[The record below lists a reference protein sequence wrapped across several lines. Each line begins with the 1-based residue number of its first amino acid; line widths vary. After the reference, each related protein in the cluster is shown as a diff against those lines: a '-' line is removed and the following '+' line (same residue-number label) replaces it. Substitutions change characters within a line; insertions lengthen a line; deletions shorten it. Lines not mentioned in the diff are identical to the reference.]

1 MEKIL
6 RQLLIF
12 VGSFFLLWF
21 ALSRINYTGAEK
33 LQEISENRENLL
45 GELFI
50 EQLTIANQEIE
61 HGSIPKNTNY
71 IFNHIC
77 ESNNVDTSSIK
88 LLVIHNEDIN
98 AYAFPGRHIV
108 IHSGLIK
115 YCKTP
120 EELASVM
127 AHELAHIE
135 KDHVMKKLTKEIGIT
150 LISAIISGN
159 GNREMIGEMI
169 HMISS
174 NHYSRD
180 LESEADAVAVEYLAN
195 ANINP
200 ENLANFLFR
209 FSNDY
214 ADVPKQLEWVST
226 HPIAKERAAEI
237 LNLCN
242 EIDIEEKP
250 VIDANRW
257 EHLKTE
263 MEQY

>member
-108 IHSGLIK
+108 IHSGLINI
-115 YCKTP
+115 
-120 EELASVM
+120 V
-127 AHELAHIE
+127 
-135 KDHVMKKLTKEIGIT
+135 KLRK
-150 LISAIISGN
+150 
-159 GNREMIGEMI
+159 
-169 HMISS
+169 
-174 NHYSRD
+174 
-180 LESEADAVAVEYLAN
+180 
-195 ANINP
+195 
-200 ENLANFLFR
+200 NLLR
-209 FSNDY
+209 
-214 ADVPKQLEWVST
+214 
-226 HPIAKERAAEI
+226 
-237 LNLCN
+237 
-242 EIDIEEKP
+242 
-250 VIDANRW
+250 
-257 EHLKTE
+257 
-263 MEQY
+263 

>member
-1 MEKIL
+1 
-6 RQLLIF
+6 
-12 VGSFFLLWF
+12 
-21 ALSRINYTGAEK
+21 
-33 LQEISENRENLL
+33 
-45 GELFI
+45 
-50 EQLTIANQEIE
+50 
-61 HGSIPKNTNY
+61 
-71 IFNHIC
+71 
-77 ESNNVDTSSIK
+77 
-88 LLVIHNEDIN
+88 
-98 AYAFPGRHIV
+98 
-108 IHSGLIK
+108 
-115 YCKTP
+115 
-120 EELASVM
+120 M